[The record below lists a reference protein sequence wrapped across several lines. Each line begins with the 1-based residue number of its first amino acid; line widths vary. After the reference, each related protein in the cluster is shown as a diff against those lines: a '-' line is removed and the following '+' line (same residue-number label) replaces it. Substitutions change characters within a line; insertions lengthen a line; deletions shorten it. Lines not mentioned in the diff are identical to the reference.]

1 MIGFYSFNNSIYA
14 NYRVQ
19 KNGRSVS
26 LKYFP
31 GIRDTGWNKAT
42 RRFKDD
48 ELNTKILNIEKAIIE
63 IVKNKDP
70 LTLNSKSFSE
80 LINEQLTGP
89 RKKQTS
95 FFDYCD
101 QFFNDKVDSVGYNRS
116 KSIQTTIRKLRVFK
130 SNLTFEEITDK
141 FSRDFVKFLR
151 SKGYAE
157 NYVSKHISN
166 LKRIM
171 TQATRDKMNTCLD
184 FHDFKKKNEEV
195 FNVFLTEPEIEK
207 IYNLK
212 FELSGDNREDY
223 ARYITIPNS
232 LMFPNLKTKEP
243 NLTDRQISHN
253 LAVKINALERSRK
266 LFVIG
271 CWTGLR
277 CENYLNIDP
286 DVQIDETG
294 KFIQAIANKN
304 GPKVLIPI
312 HRIVSEIIADGWPVT
327 ITGQKLNE
335 HVKTLGFMAGLNE
348 KVMWTRTEGG
358 SRITHINAKWEM
370 LSSHSAR
377 RSFATNLF
385 LRGVP
390 SDFIRAV
397 TGHKSDKEFNKYI
410 KAAPEQISRML
421 ANYDVWK

>member
-31 GIRDTGWNKAT
+31 GIRDAGWDKAK

-48 ELNTKILNIEKAIIE
+48 ELNDKIISIEKAIIE
-63 IVKNKDP
+63 IVKNNDP

-80 LINEQLTGP
+80 LINEQLNGP

-116 KSIQTTIRKLRVFK
+116 KSIQTTIRKLRAFK

-184 FHDFKKKNEEV
+184 FQ
-195 FNVFLTEPEIEK
+195 T
-207 IYNLK
+207 
-212 FELSGDNREDY
+212 S
-223 ARYITIPNS
+223 
-232 LMFPNLKTKEP
+232 
-243 NLTDRQISHN
+243 
-253 LAVKINALERSRK
+253 
-266 LFVIG
+266 
-271 CWTGLR
+271 
-277 CENYLNIDP
+277 
-286 DVQIDETG
+286 
-294 KFIQAIANKN
+294 
-304 GPKVLIPI
+304 
-312 HRIVSEIIADGWPVT
+312 
-327 ITGQKLNE
+327 
-335 HVKTLGFMAGLNE
+335 
-348 KVMWTRTEGG
+348 
-358 SRITHINAKWEM
+358 
-370 LSSHSAR
+370 
-377 RSFATNLF
+377 
-385 LRGVP
+385 
-390 SDFIRAV
+390 
-397 TGHKSDKEFNKYI
+397 
-410 KAAPEQISRML
+410 
-421 ANYDVWK
+421 